1 MVRLQAKAAPTII
14 QMKLRIFTEPQQ
26 GASYTQLLAV
36 AQRAEQ
42 LGFDAFF
49 RSDHF
54 LKMGDVSGNPGPS
67 DAWTTLAGIARETST
82 IRLGTLVNSV
92 TFRHP
97 AITAVSVANV
107 DAMSQGRVELGLGAG
122 WYEAEHKAYGFRF
135 PGLGERFDILSEQLH
150 IINGLWNTPVG
161 ETFCFEGNHYTIENS
176 PCLPKPM
183 QSRIPVI
190 VGGRGAKK
198 TPMLAAKYA
207 TEFNM
212 PFVNKD
218 AFVDQCARVREACV
232 AEKRDP
238 HTLKYTV
245 AQATICGTH
254 SAEVERRAKKIGREV
269 SELSTNGLCGT
280 PQELIAKINDWKTAG
295 AETIYMQILDLDDL
309 EQLDLI
315 GKEVLP
321 HI

>member
-1 MVRLQAKAAPTII
+1 
-14 QMKLRIFTEPQQ
+14 MKLRIFTEPQQ
-26 GASYTQLLAV
+26 GASYAQLLV
-36 AQRAEQ
+36 IAQRAEHHE
-42 LGFDAFF
+42 FDAFF

-54 LKMGDVSGNPGPS
+54 LKMGDADGMPGPS

-97 AITAVSVANV
+97 AMTAISVANV
-107 DAMSQGRVELGLGAG
+107 DSMSNGRVELGLGAG
-122 WYEAEHKAYGFRF
+122 WFEAEHKAYGFRF
-135 PGLGERFDILSEQLH
+135 PSLGERFDILGEQLH
-150 IINGLWNTPVG
+150 IINGLWNTPLG
-161 ETFCFEGNHYTIENS
+161 ETFCFEGSHYNVKNS
-176 PCLPKPM
+176 PGLPKPV

-190 VGGRGAKK
+190 IGGRGTKK

-218 AFVDQCARVREACV
+218 AFVEQCERVRGACS
-232 AEKRDP
+232 AIGRDP
-238 HTLKYTV
+238 SSLKYTV
-245 AQATICGTH
+245 AQATVCG
-254 SAEVERRAKKIGREV
+254 SNVAEVERRTKKIGREV
-269 SELSTNGLCGT
+269 VELRANGLCGT
-280 PQELIAKINDWKTAG
+280 PDELVNKIHGWNQAG

-309 EQLDLI
+309 DQIDLL

-321 HI
+321 HV

>member
-1 MVRLQAKAAPTII
+1 
-14 QMKLRIFTEPQQ
+14 MKLRIFTEPQQ
-26 GASYTQLLAV
+26 GASYAQLLAV

-54 LKMGDVSGNPGPS
+54 LKMGDVNGDPGPS

-107 DAMSQGRVELGLGAG
+107 DSMSNGRVELGLGAG

-135 PGLGERFDILSEQLH
+135 PTLGERFEMLGEQLH
-150 IINGLWNTPVG
+150 IINGLWNTSLG
-161 ETFCFEGNHYTIENS
+161 EKFCFDGAHYNVENS
-176 PCLPKPM
+176 PGLPKPV

-190 VGGRGAKK
+190 VGGRGTKK

-207 TEFNM
+207 TEFNL

-218 AFVDQCARVREACV
+218 AFVEQCTRVRDACATV
-232 AEKRDP
+232 GRDP
-238 HTLKYTV
+238 ETLKYTV
-245 AQATICGTH
+245 AQATICG
-254 SAEVERRAKKIGREV
+254 SNAAEVERRTKKIGREV
-269 SELSTNGLCGT
+269 AELSLNGLCGT
-280 PQELIAKINDWKTAG
+280 PDELIAKINDWKSAG
-295 AETIYMQILDLDDL
+295 AETIYMQILDLNDL
-309 EQLDLI
+309 EHLDLI

>member
-1 MVRLQAKAAPTII
+1 
-14 QMKLRIFTEPQQ
+14 MKLRIFTEPQQ
-26 GASYTQLLAV
+26 GASYAQLLAV

-54 LKMGDVSGNPGPS
+54 LKMGDVNGDPGPS

-107 DAMSQGRVELGLGAG
+107 DSMSNGRVELGLGAG

-135 PGLGERFDILSEQLH
+135 PTLGERFEMLGEQLH
-150 IINGLWNTPVG
+150 IINGLWNTSLD
-161 ETFCFEGNHYTIENS
+161 ETFCFDGAHYNVENS
-176 PCLPKPM
+176 PGLPKPV

-190 VGGRGAKK
+190 VGGRGTKK

-207 TEFNM
+207 TEFNL

-218 AFVDQCARVREACV
+218 AFVEQCTRVRDACATV
-232 AEKRDP
+232 GRDP
-238 HTLKYTV
+238 ETLKYTV
-245 AQATICGTH
+245 AQATICG
-254 SAEVERRAKKIGREV
+254 SNAAEVERRTKKIGREV
-269 SELSTNGLCGT
+269 AELSLNGLCGT
-280 PQELIAKINDWKTAG
+280 PDELIAKINDWKSAG
-295 AETIYMQILDLDDL
+295 AETIYMQILDLNDL
-309 EQLDLI
+309 EHLDLI